1 MLLILIS
8 MHGFSISLTDNMH
21 HTKRGSFTGAPFLKE
36 VNMAKKK
43 VKEVPEQ
50 VRIYDGENINDISL
64 EMTGSRHKVFAL
76 LNYSGLSLSSLKK
89 GDILKW
95 MLTR

>member
-1 MLLILIS
+1 
-8 MHGFSISLTDNMH
+8 MH

-43 VKEVPEQ
+43 VKLTETPEQ
-50 VRIYDGENINDISL
+50 VKIYDGENINDIAL